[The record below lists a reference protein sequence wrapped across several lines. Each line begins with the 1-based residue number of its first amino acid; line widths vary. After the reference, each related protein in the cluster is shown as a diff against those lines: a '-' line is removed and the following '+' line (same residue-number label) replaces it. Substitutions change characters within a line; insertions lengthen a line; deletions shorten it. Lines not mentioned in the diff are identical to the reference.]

1 MPIAHNPE
9 TGETLRLDD
18 GGQWVKT
25 QTAKNPQTGEMLAF
39 DGKGWSP
46 YQAKPEPST
55 LESAAGYVSGLAKSA
70 GHGFTLG
77 LMDEIDAGVNA
88 PFIAAKRALVD
99 GQPFDMGRAYDDRLN
114 QYRAGLK
121 EFRED
126 SPVSAFVGEAAGAVG
141 GTLAVPA
148 LRAMTSIPAGASM
161 LSRIGRGAATGAA
174 LGGAYGYGSGE
185 GGIANRAEGAMTG
198 AAVGGV
204 LGGIAPPLIEGVR
217 KGGQFVADKT
227 INLLPFRQMGA
238 AERKVAEALMRD
250 GMTPEQAAARLN
262 EMGPEAAIMDLGT
275 NVRGLARGAATVPGE
290 GKTAITNKVVARQE
304 GVRAPN
310 NVLQGGQANRVAD
323 SLDDLVPQKGL
334 ESMDELTLR
343 RMQAASPAYDE
354 AFAKQGVYSNRLQEF
369 MDDPITK
376 AGLRKGLEVQRLES
390 VAAGKPFNPKDAA
403 IVDFDAAGDPIIGG
417 VPNMRTYDAVK
428 RGLDALIEGEKNQ
441 FGKLSERGRAL
452 NLFKKAFVGHLDSLN
467 PEYAAARSAYSGPS
481 QLINALDAGRKFMS
495 ASEYANPDVLQ
506 RAVSK
511 MSPDEQHYF
520 RIGAVQAMRD
530 KVGDSV
536 VRADVTKKLMG
547 NNNLEKRISAA
558 FGDET
563 MYSKYIDGLKKE
575 SQMFETYS
583 KITGNSATA
592 ERLAEQ
598 ADIGVDKGRI
608 AQGVV
613 SIVNPASP
621 TGFLRGVA
629 DVAGGL
635 RDRAAIT
642 GPMSRNLGEVLTGQD
657 VARLNTAMQSAQL
670 SATQRAAL
678 IRALQ
683 GTGVVAG
690 GRTAPQGQ

>member
-1 MPIAHNPE
+1 MTPE
-9 TGETLRLDD
+9 QQR
-18 GGQWVKT
+18 
-25 QTAKNPQTGEMLAF
+25 ALALASARKRKA
-39 DGKGWSP
+39 DAESN
-46 YQAKPEPST
+46 PST
-55 LESAAGYVSGLAKSA
+55 LEGAVGYVNKLGQSVAQGV
-70 GHGFTLG
+70 TLG
-77 LMDEIDAGVNA
+77 FMDEIAAGLDA
-88 PFIAAKRALVD
+88 PFVAGKRALVD
-99 GQPFDMGRAYDDRLN
+99 GQPFDMGKAYDDRLAG
-114 QYRAGLK
+114 YRQDEA
-121 EFRED
+121 EFRE
-126 SPVSAFVGEAAGAVG
+126 SNPVSSFVGEAAGAVA
-141 GTLAVPA
+141 GTVANPA
-148 LRAMTSIPAGASM
+148 LRAITSAPAGASI
-161 LSRIGRGAATGAA
+161 LAQTGRGALAGGA
-174 LGGAYGYGSGE
+174 LGGAYGFGSGE
-185 GGIANRAEGAMTG
+185 GGIENRAVGAATG

-204 LGGIAPPLIEGVR
+204 VGAAAPAAIQGVR
-217 KGGQFVADKT
+217 KAGQFVADKT

-250 GMTPEQAAARLN
+250 GMTPEQAAARLQ

-275 NVRGLARGAATVPGE
+275 NVRGLARGVATVPGE

-452 NLFKKAFVGHLDSLN
+452 NLFKKAFVGHLDLLN

-670 SATQRAAL
+670 SAPQRAAF
-678 IRALQ
+678 IRAFQ
-683 GTGVVAG
+683 SGGVVADVDA
-690 GRTAPQGQ
+690 RFQGQ

>member
-1 MPIAHNPE
+1 MTP
-9 TGETLRLDD
+9 D
-18 GGQWVKT
+18 
-25 QTAKNPQTGEMLAF
+25 QTRALALAAARKRKAEAEAA
-39 DGKGWSP
+39 GPGV
-46 YQAKPEPST
+46 

-77 LMDEIDAGVNA
+77 FMDEIDAGVNA

-126 SPVSAFVGEAAGAVG
+126 SPVAAFVGEAAGAVG

-161 LSRIGRGAATGAA
+161 LSQIGRGAATGAA

-250 GMTPEQAAARLN
+250 GMTPEQAAARLK

-310 NVLQGGQANRVAD
+310 NVLQGGQANRVVD
-323 SLDDLVPQKGL
+323 GVDDLVPDQYTSAQRRVL
-334 ESMDELTLR
+334 ETTRGNKARPIYEKVVNDAQNLIPEEKFAEVASDPYTVGVIKRVKSNKLYGMADMPDNSMPVVD
-343 RMQAASPAYDE
+343 AAKKQFDDLINAAQRAGRNNEARLLKSKKDALVAIADE
-354 AFAKQGVYSNRLQEF
+354 AF
-369 MDDPITK
+369 
-376 AGLRKGLEVQRLES
+376 
-390 VAAGKPFNPKDAA
+390 
-403 IVDFDAAGDPIIGG
+403 
-417 VPNMRTYDAVK
+417 
-428 RGLDALIEGEKNQ
+428 
-441 FGKLSERGRAL
+441 
-452 NLFKKAFVGHLDSLN
+452 
-467 PEYAAARSAYSGPS
+467 PEYASAREVWSEFSGV
-481 QLINALDAGRKFMS
+481 IDAGDLGRKFMRGQVD
-495 ASEYANPDVLQ
+495 ELGD
-506 RAVSK
+506 AVSR
-511 MSPDEQHYF
+511 MSDVEKTQF
-520 RIGAVQAMRD
+520 RIGVAQALRD
-530 KVGDSV
+530 KVGDSI

-547 NNNLEKRISAA
+547 NNNLEKKINAA
-558 FGDET
+558 FGDEA
-563 MYSKYIDGLKKE
+563 MFKKYIDMLKNE
-575 SQMFETYS
+575 AQMFETYS

-670 SATQRAAL
+670 SATQRAAF
-678 IRALQ
+678 IRAFQ
-683 GTGVVAG
+683 SGGVVAG